1 MDYLIKWRQKSL
13 EQNEYIKSA
22 REGDHKSI
30 KKLINM
36 LESVVVSTVVGMSGQ
51 YPVAEN
57 VGQETFIRL
66 YQ

>member
-1 MDYLIKWRQKSL
+1 MNISNQLVKEITNPL
-13 EQNEYIKSA
+13 
-22 REGDHKSI
+22 

-36 LESVVVSTVVGMSGQ
+36 VESVVASTVVGMSGQ